1 MVLGLR
7 AASVVAFLLLWE
19 WAARVPVSFNFP
31 SPWATVAALVALL
44 SSGALP
50 AATLISLQSL
60 LLGFGAAV
68 LVGVPLGLLMGVI
81 GPVGRVARVYL
92 DLLIALPTA
101 ALVPLVILS
110 VGINIVSSAVIVFV
124 FSAPFVVMNAYGG
137 VRDVRPRLVERL
149 NQGLHRKLTLISA
162 PAGFGK
168 TTLVSAW
175 VAGCDRRVAWLSLD
189 EGDSDPVRFLIY
201 LVAALRTV
209 RPTIGEAELG
219 ELQSSQP
226 PPAESVLTASSELTA
241 TAETLSR
248 EVENFFRNLR
258 ADPHQGVRK
267 AG

>member
-1 MVLGLR
+1 MVLALR

-19 WAARVPVSFNFP
+19 WAARVPISFNFP
-31 SPWATVAALVALL
+31 SPWATAVALAVLL

-137 VRDVRPRLVERL
+137 VRDVRPRLVEMARGFDASWGQLFTRIVLPSALPMILAGIRYALSRAFVGLIVAELLLSPFGLGRL
-149 NQGLHRKLTLISA
+149 IMTSRSMFEHDRMFATVLWTLLF
-162 PAGFGK
+162 AG
-168 TTLVSAW
+168 
-175 VAGCDRRVAWLSLD
+175 
-189 EGDSDPVRFLIY
+189 
-201 LVAALRTV
+201 AALAGVARV
-209 RPTIGEAELG
+209 EARL
-219 ELQSSQP
+219 
-226 PPAESVLTASSELTA
+226 
-241 TAETLSR
+241 
-248 EVENFFRNLR
+248 LR
-258 ADPHQGVRK
+258 WRA
-267 AG
+267 